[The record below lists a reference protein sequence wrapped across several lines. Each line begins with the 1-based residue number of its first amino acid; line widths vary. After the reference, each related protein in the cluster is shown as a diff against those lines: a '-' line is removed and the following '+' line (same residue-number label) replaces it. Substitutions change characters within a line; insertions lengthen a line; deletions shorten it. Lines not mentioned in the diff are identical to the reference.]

1 MACFDGHGE
10 FGHKISG
17 YFKREMGTRLFAHP
31 NYNTD
36 IRQAITEVVAGI
48 ENDLLQNTSIDT
60 NFSGTTM
67 VLAVVRG

>member
-1 MACFDGHGE
+1 
-10 FGHKISG
+10 
-17 YFKREMGTRLFAHP
+17 MGTRLFAHP